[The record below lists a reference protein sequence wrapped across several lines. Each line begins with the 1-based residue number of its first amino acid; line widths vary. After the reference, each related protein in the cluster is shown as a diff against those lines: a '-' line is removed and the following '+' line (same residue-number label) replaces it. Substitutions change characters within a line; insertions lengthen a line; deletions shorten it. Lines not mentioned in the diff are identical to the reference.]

1 MAPCVLSP
9 RNSSR
14 RFNRLAILSKRRLID
29 QIELN
34 DHEKKNLQILD
45 TIRKKGPI
53 ARAEISRL
61 IGLNIVTVTSYVD
74 QYIKKGVIKEVGIDV
89 SSGGRKPTLVDLN
102 PSAIYLIGVGLNL
115 VDMIA
120 VLCNLKGE
128 IVFKVKRERPLQ
140 AGEALV
146 MSMISLVEELIE
158 KSKAN
163 MGKVHGIGIGIPG
176 IFDRDTSSVRWPVGL
191 LDEDLSISVSI
202 HGVFEEK
209 FGIPTVVDNDANA
222 AVFGEEWY
230 GKGLG
235 VQHAIYLYSGS
246 GCGFMIGGQIYRGA
260 NGCAGEWLFDI
271 IMEDPQGM
279 VKESYKSGNW
289 SLDLGLTRKA
299 QEMQKENPSSQIYT
313 LAKGDTGKI
322 TIAIVA
328 KAAEAGDALAQKLLK
343 ETGARLGRKAAF
355 LVNLFNPEILIIG
368 GGIEIGGAIL
378 LDAVRETVKQSS
390 VPEATEK
397 LRIIPSQLGENGVAL
412 GAVALVAQ
420 NYFISV

>member
-1 MAPCVLSP
+1 MTT
-9 RNSSR
+9 
-14 RFNRLAILSKRRLID
+14 LSKRRLID
-29 QIELN
+29 QVELN

-102 PSAIYLIGVGLNL
+102 PSAIFLIGVGLNL

-128 IVFKVKRERPLQ
+128 IVFSVRHERPLQ
-140 AGEALV
+140 TGEALV
-146 MSMISLVEELIE
+146 MSMISLVQELIE
-158 KSKAN
+158 KSKVDT
-163 MGKVHGIGIGIPG
+163 GKVHGIGIAIPG
-176 IFDRDTSSVRWPVGL
+176 IFNRDTSSVRWPVGL
-191 LDEDLSISVSI
+191 LNEDVSITVSI
-202 HGVFEEK
+202 HGIFEEK

-235 VQHAIYLYSGS
+235 VQHAIYLYSGN
-246 GCGFMIGGQIYRGA
+246 GCGFMINGQIYRGA
-260 NGCAGEWLFDI
+260 NGSAGEWLFD
-271 IMEDPQGM
+271 MLKDNPLPQYVEAYHAG
-279 VKESYKSGNW
+279 EW
-289 SLDLGLTRKA
+289 SIDLGIALLA
-299 QEMQKENPSSQIYT
+299 QAGIKENKDSKIYG
-313 LAKGDTGKI
+313 LVKGDVKKI
-322 TIAIVA
+322 TLMTVV
-328 KAAEAGDALAQKLLK
+328 KASEMGDAFAIHLLK
-343 ETGARLGRKAAF
+343 DAGNRLGRKAAF

-368 GGIEIGGAIL
+368 GGIEIAGAQF
-378 LDAVRETVKQSS
+378 LDAVRDTVKQSA
-390 VPEATEK
+390 VPEAVEK

>member
-1 MAPCVLSP
+1 MPTV
-9 RNSSR
+9 
-14 RFNRLAILSKRRLID
+14 SKRRLLD

-102 PSAIYLIGVGLNL
+102 PAAVFVIGVGLNI

-120 VLCNLKGE
+120 VLCNLKGDTL
-128 IVFKVKRERPLQ
+128 FSVKRERPLQ
-140 AGEALV
+140 SGEALV
-146 MSMISLVEELIE
+146 FSMTDLVKELIQ
-158 KSKAN
+158 KSKVDT
-163 MGKVHGIGIGIPG
+163 GKIHGIGIGIPG
-176 IFDRDTSSVRWPVGL
+176 IFNRETSTVRWPVGL
-191 LDEDLSISVSI
+191 LEEDLSISVSI
-202 HGVFEEK
+202 HGIFEEQ
-209 FGIPTVVDNDANA
+209 FGIPTFVDNDANA

-230 GKGLG
+230 GRGLG

-246 GCGFMIGGQIYRGA
+246 GCGFMINGQIYRGA

-271 IMEDPQGM
+271 QQEDPKGM
-279 VKESYKSGNW
+279 VIESYKSGLW
-289 SLDLGLTRKA
+289 SLDLGIAKRAVAL
-299 QEMQKENPSSQIYT
+299 EKENPKSKIYS
-313 LAKGDTGKI
+313 LVNGNAGKI
-322 TIAIVA
+322 TVLTVA
-328 KAAEAGDALAQKLLK
+328 KAGEMGDPLANKILKEAGAK
-343 ETGARLGRKAAF
+343 LGRKAAF
-355 LVNLFNPEILIIG
+355 LVNLFNPEIIILG
-368 GGIEIGGAIL
+368 GGIEIGGAPF
-378 LDAVRETVKQSS
+378 LDAVRDFVKQAAI
-390 VPEATEK
+390 PEAMDK

-412 GAVALVAQ
+412 GAAALVAQ

>member
-1 MAPCVLSP
+1 MGP
-9 RNSSR
+9 
-14 RFNRLAILSKRRLID
+14 ISKRRLID

-102 PSAIYLIGVGLNL
+102 PQATFLIGVGLN
-115 VDMIA
+115 VVEMIA

-128 IVFKVKRERPLQ
+128 IIFSVKNDRPLQ
-140 AGEALV
+140 SGEALV
-146 MSMISLVEELIE
+146 VSMTSLVEELIE
-158 KSKAN
+158 KSKVDT
-163 MGKVHGIGIGIPG
+163 GKVHGIGIGIPG
-176 IFDRDTSSVRWPVGL
+176 IFNRETNSVRWPVGL
-191 LDEDLSISVSI
+191 LEDDLSISVSI
-202 HGVFEEK
+202 HGIFEEK
-209 FGIPTVVDNDANA
+209 FGIPTFVDNDANA

-246 GCGFMIGGQIYRGA
+246 GCGLMINGQIYRGA
-260 NGCAGEWLFDI
+260 SGSAGEWLFDI
-271 IMEDPQGM
+271 AQDNPLPAFVEA
-279 VKESYKSGNW
+279 YKAGVW
-289 SLDLGLTRKA
+289 SADLGVALQA
-299 QEMQKENPSSQIYT
+299 QGAYKENSQSKIYE
-313 LAKGDTGKI
+313 LVKGDPKKV
-322 TIAIVA
+322 TIMTVV
-328 KAAEAGDALAQKLLK
+328 KAAEMGDAFANKLLK
-343 ETGARLGRKAAF
+343 QAGANLGRKAAF
-355 LVNLFNPEILIIG
+355 LVNLFNPEILIVG
-368 GGIEIGGAIL
+368 GGIEVGGAVL
-378 LDAVRETVKQSS
+378 LDAVRETIKKSS
-390 VPEATEK
+390 IPEGTDK

-412 GAVALVAQ
+412 GAAALVAQ

>member
-1 MAPCVLSP
+1 MTLS
-9 RNSSR
+9 
-14 RFNRLAILSKRRLID
+14 SKRRLID

-102 PSAIYLIGVGLNL
+102 PSAIFLIGVGLNL
-115 VDMIA
+115 VNMIA

-128 IVFKVKRERPLQ
+128 IVFSVKRERPMY
-140 AGEALV
+140 AGDTLI
-146 MSMISLVEELIE
+146 MSMISLVDELIE
-158 KSKAN
+158 KSKVN
-163 MGKVHGIGIGIPG
+163 TGKVHGIGIGIPG
-176 IFDRDTSSVRWPVGL
+176 IFNRDTSSVRWPVGL
-191 LDEDLSISVSI
+191 LDEDMSISVSI

-209 FGIPTVVDNDANA
+209 FGIPTIVDNDANA

-235 VQHAIYLYSGS
+235 VQHAIYLYSENGL
-246 GCGFMIGGQIYRGA
+246 GFMIGGQIYRGA
-260 NGCAGEWLFDI
+260 SGCAGEWLFDLTA
-271 IMEDPQGM
+271 EDPQGIL
-279 VKESYKSGNW
+279 KDSYKIGSW
-289 SLDLGLTRKA
+289 STDLGIARRAEELQKGGSDSKIYQTIEGKKSKINIMTVA
-299 QEMQKENPSSQIYT
+299 SAAEMGDP
-313 LAKGDTGKI
+313 LAKT
-322 TIAIVA
+322 
-328 KAAEAGDALAQKLLK
+328 LLK
-343 ETGARLGRKAAF
+343 EAGARLGKKAAF
-355 LVNLFNPEILIIG
+355 LVNLFNPEIIIVG
-368 GGIEIGGAIL
+368 GGVEMGGAIL
-378 LDAVRETVKQSS
+378 LDAVRDTIKSCA

>member
-1 MAPCVLSP
+1 MAL
-9 RNSSR
+9 
-14 RFNRLAILSKRRLID
+14 ISKRRLID

-102 PSAIYLIGVGLNL
+102 PSAIYLVGVGLNL

-128 IVFKVKRERPLQ
+128 IVFSVKRERPLQ

-158 KSKAN
+158 KSKIDT
-163 MGKVHGIGIGIPG
+163 GKIHGIGIGIPG
-176 IFDRDTSSVRWPVGL
+176 IFNRDTSSVRWPVGL
-191 LDEDLSISVSI
+191 LDEDLSITVSI

-246 GCGFMIGGQIYRGA
+246 GCGFMINGQIYRGA
-260 NGCAGEWLFDI
+260 TGCAGEWLFDLI
-271 IMEDPQGM
+271 NEDPQGM
-279 VKESYKSGNW
+279 VKESYKSGTW
-289 SLDLGLTRKA
+289 SMDLGISRSA
-299 QEMQKENPSSQIYT
+299 QEMKKESPNSKIYE
-313 LAKGDTGKI
+313 LVKGDLGKI
-322 TIAIVA
+322 TITTVA
-328 KAAEAGDALAQKLLK
+328 KASEMGDALAQKILK
-343 ETGARLGRKAAF
+343 EAGSRLGRKAAF
-355 LVNLFNPEILIIG
+355 LVNLFNPEIIIVG
-368 GGIEIGGAIL
+368 GGIEIGGVIF
-378 LDAVRETVKQSS
+378 LDAVRDTIKQSS

-397 LRIIPSQLGENGVAL
+397 LRVIPSQLGENGVSL
-412 GAVALVAQ
+412 GAAALVAQ

>member
-1 MAPCVLSP
+1 MVV
-9 RNSSR
+9 
-14 RFNRLAILSKRRLID
+14 SKRRLLD

-128 IVFKVKRERPLQ
+128 IIFRVKRERPLQ

-158 KSKAN
+158 KSKVDT
-163 MGKVHGIGIGIPG
+163 GKVHGIGIGIPG
-176 IFDRDTSSVRWPVGL
+176 IFNRDTSSVRWPVGL
-191 LDEDLSISVSI
+191 LEDDLSISVSI
-202 HGVFEEK
+202 HGIFEER
-209 FGIPTVVDNDANA
+209 FGIPTIVDNDANA

-235 VQHAIYLYSGS
+235 VQHAIYLYSS
-246 GCGFMIGGQIYRGA
+246 NGCGFMINGQIYRGA
-260 NGCAGEWLFDI
+260 NGCAGEWLFD
-271 IMEDPQGM
+271 MREDNPLP
-279 VKESYKSGNW
+279 VALESYKSGVW
-289 SLDLGLTRKA
+289 SMDLGIALSA
-299 QEMQKENPSSQIYT
+299 QANIKEQSQSQIYQ
-313 LAKGDTGKI
+313 LVKNDVKKI
-322 TIAIVA
+322 TLFTVV
-328 KAAEAGDALAQKLLK
+328 KAAEMGDAFANKLLRDGG
-343 ETGARLGRKAAF
+343 TRLGKKAAF
-355 LVNLFNPEILIIG
+355 LVNLFNPEIIIIG
-368 GGIEIGGAIL
+368 GGIEVAGAPFM
-378 LDAVRETVKQSS
+378 DALRDVIKQSA
-390 VPEATEK
+390 VPEASEK
-397 LRIIPSQLGENGVAL
+397 LRIIPSALGENGVSL
-412 GAVALVAQ
+412 GAAALVAQ

>member
-1 MAPCVLSP
+1 MV
-9 RNSSR
+9 
-14 RFNRLAILSKRRLID
+14 ISKRRLLD
-29 QIELN
+29 QMELN

-115 VDMIA
+115 VGMIA

-128 IVFKVKRERPLQ
+128 IIFSVRRDRPLQ

-146 MSMISLVEELIE
+146 MSMVALVEDLIQ
-158 KSKAN
+158 KSKIETA
-163 MGKVHGIGIGIPG
+163 KVHGIGIGIPG
-176 IFDRDTSSVRWPVGL
+176 IFSRDASTVRWPSGL
-191 LDEDLSISVSI
+191 LHGAVSKGPLPISVSI
-202 HGVFEEK
+202 HGIFEEK

-235 VQHAIYLYSGS
+235 VQHAVYMYSAC
-246 GCGFMIGGQIYRGA
+246 GCGFIINGQIYRGA
-260 NGCAGEWLFDI
+260 NGCAGEFLFDTK
-271 IMEDPQGM
+271 EDDQLPAL
-279 VKESYKSGNW
+279 VESYNAGTWENDMGIALEAQ
-289 SLDLGLTRKA
+289 SLH
-299 QEMQKENPSSQIYT
+299 QENPSSKIYE
-313 LAKGDTGKI
+313 LVKNDLKKI
-322 TIAIVA
+322 TLFSVV
-328 KAAEAGDALAQKLLK
+328 KAAETGDALAKRLLK
-343 ETGARLGRKAAF
+343 EAGARLGRKVAHLAN
-355 LVNLFNPEILIIG
+355 LVNPEIVIIG
-368 GGIEIGGAIL
+368 GGIELGGAPFMDSL
-378 LDAVRETVKQSS
+378 KEVVKQ
-390 VPEATEK
+390 VAAPEATEK
-397 LRIIPSQLGENGVAL
+397 LRIIPSVLGENGVPL
-412 GAVALVAQ
+412 GAAALVAQ

>member
-1 MAPCVLSP
+1 MSP
-9 RNSSR
+9 
-14 RFNRLAILSKRRLID
+14 ITKRRLLD

-102 PSAIYLIGVGLNL
+102 PSAIYLVGVGLNI
-115 VDMIA
+115 VDIIA
-120 VLCNLKGE
+120 VLCNLKGD
-128 IVFKVKRERPLQ
+128 IIFSVKKERPLQ

-146 MSMISLVEELIE
+146 MSMTSLVQELFQ
-158 KSKAN
+158 KSKVDTS
-163 MGKVHGIGIGIPG
+163 KVHGIGIGIPG
-176 IFDRDTSSVRWPVGL
+176 IFNRDTSTVRWPVGL
-191 LDEDLSISVSI
+191 LEDDLAISVSI
-202 HGVFEEK
+202 HGIFEDK
-209 FGIPTVVDNDANA
+209 FGIPTLVDNDANA

-230 GKGLG
+230 GGGLG
-235 VQHAIYLYSGS
+235 VQHAIYLYSGG
-246 GCGFMIGGQIYRGA
+246 GCGFMINGQIYRGA

-271 IMEDPQGM
+271 DKEDPKGM
-279 VKESYKSGNW
+279 VQESYKSGTW
-289 SLDLGLTRKA
+289 SLDLGISKQVQSL
-299 QEMQKENPSSQIYT
+299 QKENAKSKIYE
-313 LAKGDTGKI
+313 LAKDSGKQI
-322 TIAIVA
+322 TIITVV
-328 KAAEAGDALAQKLLK
+328 KAADLGDAFANQLLK
-343 ETGARLGRKAAF
+343 EAGARLGKKAAF

-368 GGIEIGGAIL
+368 GGIEIGGSSF
-378 LDAVRETVKQSS
+378 LDSLRETVKQSS
-390 VPEATEK
+390 IPEATEK

-412 GAVALVAQ
+412 GAAALVAQ